1 MYDWSQITEDE
12 HKFENFIASHLMK
25 ASQLW
30 TDSGEA
36 NIDLHFIRDRM
47 GREVDFLIL
56 KDRKPWFLVEVK
68 LSETNIDNNLKYFS
82 ERLNIQGIQVVNRK
96 NYIKEHGNIIV
107 VSADRWLTTLP

>member
-1 MYDWSQITEDE
+1 
-12 HKFENFIASHLMK
+12 MK

-82 ERLNIQGIQVVNRK
+82 ERLNILGIQVVNRK

>member
-1 MYDWSQITEDE
+1 
-12 HKFENFIASHLMK
+12 MK

-36 NIDLHFIRDRM
+36 NIDFHFIRDR
-47 GREVDFLIL
+47 
-56 KDRKPWFLVEVK
+56 
-68 LSETNIDNNLKYFS
+68 LKYFS